1 MNVELILLNIR
12 AHSIGISTV
21 RAMEYCV
28 PASCGMCVCV
38 CVCVCLGGGCGEE
51 LGEGVPRY
59 VSPWSDKTGDVMYLC
74 FMYKLS

>member
-1 MNVELILLNIR
+1 
-12 AHSIGISTV
+12 
-21 RAMEYCV
+21 
-28 PASCGMCVCV
+28 V